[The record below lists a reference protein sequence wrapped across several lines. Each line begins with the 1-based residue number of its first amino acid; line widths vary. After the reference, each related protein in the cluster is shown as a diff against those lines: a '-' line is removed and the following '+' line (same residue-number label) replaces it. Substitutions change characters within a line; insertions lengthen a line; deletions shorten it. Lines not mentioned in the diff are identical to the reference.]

1 MKAFNKFNFSYWII
15 IVLVGS
21 LMLGGVSGCKSKKKI
36 AEEKAK
42 EERARMIA
50 KAKADLMALLN
61 DDGDLSLEQKEDE
74 LERIKAL
81 NIDDEEVQA
90 LIQQVEE
97 KLARERAEMKAK
109 LEREREKEEAVSVY
123 NRVED
128 FFNNIA
134 GSTSYSAANRLINEA
149 MELFASPD
157 VPVLIIINR
166 EGSTVD
172 YDRPTTIEKYLNY
185 LKDQDRNINAVEN
198 LEINPSGE
206 ITEVVLI
213 RRYEQ

>member
-1 MKAFNKFNFSYWII
+1 MKAFNKINLSYWIVI
-15 IVLVGS
+15 ILVGS
-21 LMLGGVSGCKSKKKI
+21 LMMGGVSGCKSKKKI
-36 AEEKAK
+36 AEQNAK

-50 KAKADLMALLN
+50 KAKADLLALLN
-61 DDGDLSLEQKEDE
+61 DDGNLTLEQKEDE
-74 LERIKAL
+74 LDRIKAL
-81 NIDDEEVQA
+81 NIDDEEVQD
-90 LIQQVEE
+90 LIAQVEE
-97 KLARERAEMKAK
+97 KLARERAEMEA
-109 LEREREKEEAVSVY
+109 EREREKEKEEAASVY

-134 GSTSYSAANRLINEA
+134 GTTSYSAANQLINEA
-149 MELFASPD
+149 MELFASPE

-166 EGSTVD
+166 EGSNVD
-172 YDRPTTIEKYLNY
+172 YDRPTTIGKYLNY

-198 LEINPSGE
+198 LEINSAGE